1 MNLACPVKYEVDF
14 TGDPELG
21 TPNPEP
27 FLIMAPFSCGAFIT
41 DQGLIPFTQ
50 K

>member
-14 TGDPELG
+14 SGDPK
-21 TPNPEP
+21 P
-27 FLIMAPFSCGAFIT
+27 FLIMAPFSGGAFIA

>member
-27 FLIMAPFSCGAFIT
+27 FFDYGPVFL
-41 DQGLIPFTQ
+41 
-50 K
+50 